1 MNLGELLDNFQT
13 EYEDIEVVPFFLK
26 ETEIVNLPI
35 QKKWRLGDKAA
46 AKAGTVIFEVLPTFY
61 LVFPVT
67 TLQVYHL

>member
-35 QKKWRLGDKAA
+35 QKMEIRRQSGSQSRYS
-46 AKAGTVIFEVLPTFY
+46 Y
-61 LVFPVT
+61 L
-67 TLQVYHL
+67 